1 MTTFRKDPEAV
12 LDYHVDWSDWLG
24 IDTIAS
30 SLWSC
35 SDSGITI
42 DSDSTTATVTTV
54 WLSGGT
60 VDEEYEVV
68 NHIVTSAGREEDK
81 TLTIRMRNN

>member
-24 IDTIAS
+24 IDTIFS
-30 SLWSC
+30 SSWSC
-35 SDSGITI
+35 DDSGITI
-42 DSDSTTATVTTV
+42 DSDSATATVTTV

-68 NHIVTSAGREEDK
+68 NHIVTTAGREEDK

>member
-24 IDTIAS
+24 VDTIVTS
-30 SLWSC
+30 SWSC
-35 SDSGITI
+35 DDDGITI
-42 DSDSTTATVTTV
+42 DSDSTTTTVATV

-60 VDEEYEVV
+60 VDEMYEVV
-68 NHIVTSAGREEDK
+68 NHIITAAGREEDK
-81 TLTIRMRNN
+81 TINIRIREN